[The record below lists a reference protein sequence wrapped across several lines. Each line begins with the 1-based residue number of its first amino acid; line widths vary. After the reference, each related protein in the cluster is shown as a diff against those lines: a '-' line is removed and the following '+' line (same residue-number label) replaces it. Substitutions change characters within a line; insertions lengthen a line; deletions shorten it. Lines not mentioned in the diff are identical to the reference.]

1 MAWFDAHLVSILD
14 GLAIGALL
22 LMLSV
27 GLSLIFGLMDVLNLA
42 HGTLFL
48 LGGYLAYQVSSVAFG
63 FVIAVVLSLVVGG
76 VLGAGLSY
84 SVRPLGR
91 RGHLDQ
97 AVLTLGIALIGA
109 QVFSMVWG
117 DDVHSVP
124 PPAALKGSVSVF
136 GHTYPLYRLAVI
148 GIGVVVAIVVYVVFQ
163 RTQLGALVRA
173 AVADRDMVEAL
184 GVNTRRVLVGVFM
197 AGAALACLGGVIGS
211 PILGPRPG
219 LDNEVLLLALI
230 VVVIAGLGSV
240 GGIVVGALVVG
251 QVQSLGVVELPQYAS
266 FLLFVVMAL
275 VLVTKPSGLF
285 GRVET
290 TAR

>member
-1 MAWFDAHLVSILD
+1 MGWFDAHLVSILD

-22 LMLSV
+22 FMLSV

-63 FVIAVVLSLVVGG
+63 FVVAVVLSLVVGAG
-76 VLGAGLSY
+76 LGAGLSY
-84 SVRPLGR
+84 AVRPLGR

-124 PPAALKGSVSVF
+124 PPSALKGSVSVL

-148 GIGVVVAIVVYVVFQ
+148 GIGVFVAVLVYLVFQ

-240 GGIVVGALVVG
+240 GGIVLGALIVG

-275 VLVTKPSGLF
+275 VLVAKPSGLF

-290 TAR
+290 RAR